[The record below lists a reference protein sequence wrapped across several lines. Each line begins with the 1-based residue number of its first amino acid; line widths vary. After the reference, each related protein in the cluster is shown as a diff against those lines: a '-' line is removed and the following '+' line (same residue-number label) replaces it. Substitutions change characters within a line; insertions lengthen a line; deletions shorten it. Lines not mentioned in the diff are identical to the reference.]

1 MSVQEVERSCSCTS
15 NLLKELEESL
25 ECPVCC
31 SRYIFLSLT
40 GKYREYRYVDYEYF
54 ML

>member
-1 MSVQEVERSCSCTS
+1 MFVQEVERSCSCTS

-31 SRYIFLSLT
+31 SRYIFTFNRSIN
-40 GKYREYRYVDYEYF
+40 EYF

>member
-1 MSVQEVERSCSCTS
+1 MMFVQEVERSCSCTS

-31 SRYIFLSLT
+31 SRYIF
-40 GKYREYRYVDYEYF
+40 EYF
-54 ML
+54 MLYVYKKGEVL